1 MPLLADTHESKP
13 RPILFFFVKSHG
25 SCVGTHMHTHTPHT
39 QPPPPTTSTT
49 FHCPSRS
56 SERVARDGVGRG
68 GADVECVVRVCV
80 RATTRAL
87 SYRDGVVGLGA
98 ASRASTNTH
107 KWPDLATPTRSARS
121 TPTEF
126 AGLARVAWRPCWP
139 CPSTL
144 PPACG
149 MAVRRATAQ
158 TMTKKDNF
166 RV

>member
-13 RPILFFFVKSHG
+13 RPILFFCEITRIVCG
-25 SCVGTHMHTHTPHT
+25 HTHTHT
-39 QPPPPTTSTT
+39 HATYTPPPTTPTT

-56 SERVARDGVGRG
+56 SERMARDGVGG

-126 AGLARVAWRPCWP
+126 AGLARVAWQPCWP

>member
-1 MPLLADTHESKP
+1 MDRVWAHTY
-13 RPILFFFVKSHG
+13 
-25 SCVGTHMHTHTPHT
+25 THTRHIHT
-39 QPPPPTTSTT
+39 PPNNPNNVPLPKPKLGTYGT
-49 FHCPSRS
+49 
-56 SERVARDGVGRG
+56 DGVGG

-126 AGLARVAWRPCWP
+126 AGLARVAWQPCWP